1 MSVAFYWF
9 LFQDEPGAQVDP
21 AVGLEHDWLNGVPGS
36 TSSAAV
42 HHPAGPK
49 KKRHRIARHEKDKE
63 QHVGDKLW
71 GPLVS
76 SRINSTLRSISY
88 FLSLWCQ
95 VVNSSVCCFKC

>member
-1 MSVAFYWF
+1 M
-9 LFQDEPGAQVDP
+9 DP

-76 SRINSTLRSISY
+76 SRINSKLRSISY
-88 FLSLWCQ
+88 FLSLLCQ
-95 VVNSSVCCFKC
+95 VVNSSFHSFVVLNVNRSPQGEIIDYLLI